1 MKVARSHSLLQ
12 NKTEAKNKPRE
23 GLFFLC
29 VDSGD
34 SNGLISVGDKI
45 SSRFELIFNY

>member
-34 SNGLISVGDKI
+34 GNGVIDVGDKI
-45 SSRFELIFNY
+45 NLGF

>member
-1 MKVARSHSLLQ
+1 MKVARFHSLLQ

-34 SNGLISVGDKI
+34 SNGLIGVGDKTNLG
-45 SSRFELIFNY
+45 F